1 MHPKR
6 NPTETASKS
15 TSVKGVVLGWLM
27 LISHDMEFLL
37 CKGYKLDFTT
47 WQRAKSL
54 VELEKRLSTIK
65 GNILQHT
72 RVYNVHASYYF
83 HVQAALSST
92 NNQLSFW
99 PSTSTL
105 RVRPVGRWVDQHL
118 WLVNLP
124 PPPPN
129 VHPPKNSRP
138 YDQSL
143 WKPLVLFPRGV
154 R

>member
-6 NPTETASKS
+6 NPTETTSKS
-15 TSVKGVVLGWLM
+15 TSFKGVVLRWLM
-27 LISHDMEFLL
+27 LISDAMEFLL

-47 WQRAKSL
+47 WQRVKSL
-54 VELEKRLSTIK
+54 AKMEKPVFYDK
-65 GNILQHT
+65 GNILQYT

-118 WLVNLP
+118 WLVNLS
-124 PPPPN
+124 PPN
-129 VHPPKNSRP
+129 VHPSKNSLP